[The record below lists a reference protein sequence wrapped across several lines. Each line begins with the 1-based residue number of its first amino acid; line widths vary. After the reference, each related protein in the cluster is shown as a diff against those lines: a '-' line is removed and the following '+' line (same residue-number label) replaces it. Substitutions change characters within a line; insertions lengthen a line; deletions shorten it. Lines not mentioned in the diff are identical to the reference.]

1 METFLALTA
10 RHGYGIIF
18 LAVFAEAVGLPVPAA
33 LAMVAGGAAAAS
45 GILSA
50 PWIFVVC
57 VAALLMG
64 DLIVYFLGRK
74 MGWWLLAILCKVSMN
89 PETCILRSAES
100 FYKRGRATLV
110 FSKFVPGIATMAAP
124 LAGSMKMR
132 LPQFLTYDVAGAAI
146 YTLVY
151 AGIGYLFHN
160 FLSAIMRGFQ
170 TAGRL
175 VEVAVLVAIAVYV
188 VYRIRVYMK
197 HRIYREVPRV
207 PVEAVTRRMQSAD
220 SATILLADVRSHGYY
235 DAGAE
240 RIQGSIRLEPNNLAE
255 AMTSLPR
262 DRDIYLYCT

>member
-10 RHGYGIIF
+10 RHGYSIIF
-18 LAVFAEAVGLPVPAA
+18 LAVFAESVGLPVPAA

-50 PWIFVVC
+50 PWVFVIC
-57 VAALLMG
+57 VAALMTG
-64 DLIVYFLGRK
+64 DLMVYYLGRK
-74 MGWWLLAILCKVSMN
+74 MGWWLLAFLCKVSMN

-110 FSKFVPGIATMAAP
+110 FAKFVPGLATMAAP

-132 LPQFLTYDVAGAAI
+132 LGQFAAYDLAGSAL

-160 FLSAIMRGFQ
+160 FLSAIMRGFEA
-170 TAGRL
+170 AGRL
-175 VEVAVLVAIAVYV
+175 VEAVVVIALLIYV
-188 VYRIRVYMK
+188 VYRIRVYIK

-207 PVEAVTRRMQSAD
+207 PAELIAQRFHAEAPTQF
-220 SATILLADVRSHGYY
+220 LLADVRSHGYY
-235 DAGAE
+235 DAGAL
-240 RIQGSIRLEPNNLAE
+240 RIQGSIRIEPNNLKE
-255 AMTSLPR
+255 IYTNLPR
-262 DRDIYLYCT
+262 DREIYLYCT